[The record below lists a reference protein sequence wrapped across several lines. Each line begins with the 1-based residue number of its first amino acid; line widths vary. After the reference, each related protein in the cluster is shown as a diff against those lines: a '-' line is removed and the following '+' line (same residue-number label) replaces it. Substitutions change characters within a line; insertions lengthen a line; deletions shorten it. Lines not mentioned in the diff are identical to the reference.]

1 MPWVAVNRITVE
13 SPAEADRVVEAFRHR
28 AGKVDLQPGFL
39 SLEVWREEEGTEVM
53 VATRWATKEQFSAWV
68 NGPAFQEAHRKAKG
82 GPGSAHGTVY
92 EVVI

>member
-1 MPWVAVNRITVE
+1 MAWVAVNRITVE
-13 SPAEADRVVEAFRHR
+13 SPEEANRVVEAFRHR

-39 SLEVWREEEGTEVM
+39 GLEVWREELGKEVL
-53 VATRWATKEQFSAWV
+53 VSTRWSTKEQFLHWV
-68 NGPAFQEAHRKAKG
+68 NGPAFREAHRRAEG

>member
-28 AGKVDLQPGFL
+28 AGKVDLQPGFQG
-39 SLEVWREEEGTEVM
+39 LEVWREEEGKEVL
-53 VATRWATKEQFSAWV
+53 VSTRWESKEQFLAWV
-68 NGPAFQEAHRKAKG
+68 NGPAFQEAHRRAQG
-82 GPGSAHGTVY
+82 GPGAAHGTVY